1 MPAGGHRRR
10 SRVRALERTTTEIE
24 TGDALSGIRGA
35 YGARRANVL
44 SLSRARPSRSGS
56 ATRSV
61 AQNEA
66 RKRRA
71 NERPRV
77 GCCEELA
84 RCSFL
89 RFDDSDVYVD
99 GDRENAGY

>member
-1 MPAGGHRRR
+1 MCVDGPARRR
-10 SRVRALERTTTEIE
+10 LP
-24 TGDALSGIRGA
+24 
-35 YGARRANVL
+35 NVL
-44 SLSRARPSRSGS
+44 SLSRSRPPVSHR

-61 AQNEA
+61 ARSEA

-84 RCSFL
+84 GSRHKRLCLREPAVQVRSDAAPRAVRQLQPPFL
-89 RFDDSDVYVD
+89 GLVCR
-99 GDRENAGY
+99 